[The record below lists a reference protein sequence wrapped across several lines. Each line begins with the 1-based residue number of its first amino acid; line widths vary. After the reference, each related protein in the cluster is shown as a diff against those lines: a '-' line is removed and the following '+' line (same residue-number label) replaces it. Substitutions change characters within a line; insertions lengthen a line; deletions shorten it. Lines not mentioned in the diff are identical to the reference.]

1 MQPASLHGR
10 NSHNYYQ
17 GYAVQLSNGDGTFA
31 APALTVFSSS
41 ASLPTT
47 TLPPNPVNVADLN
60 GDKIPDLIVYV
71 PPVAASGGTAATP
84 AALEVLLGNSD
95 GTFQKP
101 QTITVASIPANLP
114 LAVGDI
120 NGDGKVDLVALGGT
134 GTFGTPT
141 TLLIEVLAIGGP
153 TEGLALVDFNGDGK
167 LDLAISGF
175 LPPYDTG
182 IFPGNGDGTF
192 QTLPTGASDASVMP
206 VEALQVGGGSPA
218 TAVDINGVGK
228 TDLVTTDTFLIQPST
243 STSVAPPSA
252 TTVTLT
258 ATPTTVTAGGSVA
271 FSATVAAASGSGTPT
286 GTVTFSDGSTQLGTG
301 TLNSS
306 GQVTYSTSSLAV
318 GTHSITAAYGG
329 NANFAASTSSA
340 VTVTVTASVPADF
353 SISLSPASGSVAQG
367 STATTAIT
375 ITPSGGFNSQVSFA
389 CTGLPAYSTC
399 SSSPATVT
407 PSGTAAASTTLTL
420 ATSVATASIREP
432 HQPNGRRSGD
442 AETFLALVLLGLSG
456 LVRQRRKWSD
466 FRCRSTLLSVLLVA
480 GVATAVVGCGG
491 GGNSSGSGGSIGTS
505 TTTPAGTS
513 TVTVTAT
520 AGSLSKTATFTF
532 TVQ

>member
-1 MQPASLHGR
+1 LHGR

-134 GTFGTPT
+134 ANNYVQIGIALGKGDGTFGTPT

-153 TEGLALVDFNGDGK
+153 TEGLALGDFNGDGK

-306 GQVTYSTSSLAV
+306 GQATYSTSSLAV
-318 GTHSITAAYGG
+318 GRNRLPQRMEEMRILPLRPPLPSRLQLQPRCPQTSASRSARPAGVWPKAAQPPQP
-329 NANFAASTSSA
+329 S
-340 VTVTVTASVPADF
+340 P
-353 SISLSPASGSVAQG
+353 SLHRE
-367 STATTAIT
+367 
-375 ITPSGGFNSQVSFA
+375 
-389 CTGLPAYSTC
+389 
-399 SSSPATVT
+399 
-407 PSGTAAASTTLTL
+407 
-420 ATSVATASIREP
+420 ASIAKSASHAPVCLHTVPVRF
-432 HQPNGRRSGD
+432 H
-442 AETFLALVLLGLSG
+442 
-456 LVRQRRKWSD
+456 RQR
-466 FRCRSTLLSVLLVA
+466 
-480 GVATAVVGCGG
+480 
-491 GGNSSGSGGSIGTS
+491 
-505 TTTPAGTS
+505 
-513 TVTVTAT
+513 
-520 AGSLSKTATFTF
+520 
-532 TVQ
+532 